1 MQQAG
6 TARSLLYELFCAF
19 DKNKE
24 VMFSFFSKP
33 VMIPR
38 LSLKELDHAAF
49 ARAMTETGF
58 VVLTD
63 IGECEKLHSDMMS
76 DFAAFVACSAEEK
89 KQFSSR
95 KVYKNERNVPMWYC
109 GYEGEQMREAFRLC
123 SGIRDFDVWPSD
135 KFRER
140 WTALSSFLQTLC
152 DRCLG
157 ILLER
162 DMQVT
167 LNSTQYRRFLSPI
180 KVIQR

>member
-1 MQQAG
+1 LQQAG

-19 DKNKE
+19 DKNK

-140 WTALSSFLQTLC
+140 WTALSSFLQNLC